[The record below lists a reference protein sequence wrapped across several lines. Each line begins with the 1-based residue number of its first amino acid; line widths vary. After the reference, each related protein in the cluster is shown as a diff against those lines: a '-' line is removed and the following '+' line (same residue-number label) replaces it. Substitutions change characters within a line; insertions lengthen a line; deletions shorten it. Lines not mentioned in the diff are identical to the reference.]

1 MDEKNIA
8 LKVPYCQN
16 ITGLGAMEL
25 PYTFQNSQSTVKL
38 TQPA

>member
-25 PYTFQNSQSTVKL
+25 PYRFKTVNP
-38 TQPA
+38 Q